1 MTKTDSLSPTT
12 KDITFQKMVKTYI
25 DFVKQTARF
34 AKRYNAVKEAVEK
47 RKRVE
52 NTVRI
57 IQQQLKLN
65 TKNKLKED

>member
-1 MTKTDSLSPTT
+1 
-12 KDITFQKMVKTYI
+12 MVKTYI
-25 DFVKQTARF
+25 DFVKQTGRF